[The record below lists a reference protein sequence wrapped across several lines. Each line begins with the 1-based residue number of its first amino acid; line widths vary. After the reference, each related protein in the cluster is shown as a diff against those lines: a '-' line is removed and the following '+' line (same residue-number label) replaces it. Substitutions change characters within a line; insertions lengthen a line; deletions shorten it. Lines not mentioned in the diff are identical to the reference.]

1 MTTGSVFASIE
12 VLIGNTIIMKYTI
25 KDLQKD
31 FPTDDVCLEYIF
43 NKKCPDL
50 EGYYR
55 IKNRKCWSHKTTRHQ
70 IHPLKDTIF
79 EKSTTPLTLWF
90 HAIFLFST
98 SKNGVSA
105 KEIERQLGVTY
116 KCAWRISHS
125 IRSLMAQDKD
135 LLTGTVEVD
144 ETYFGGRHPN
154 KFGRSRKSVVM
165 GMVERKGKIRVKKI
179 PNRETHIVLNTVKE
193 NVSTKA
199 TIMSDEY
206 NAYKKLHWFGY
217 DSKRVKHG
225 KKQWVYG
232 KIHTNTIEGF
242 WGQFKRSVKGTH
254 HSISPRHLQSYLDE
268 FAFRYNLRFSSVPIF
283 EKILERV

>member
-1 MTTGSVFASIE
+1 
-12 VLIGNTIIMKYTI
+12 MKYTI

-31 FPTDDVCLEYIF
+31 FPNDDTCLEYIF
-43 NKKCPDL
+43 NKKCSKS

-79 EKSTTPLTLWF
+79 EKSSTPLTLWF

-105 KEIERQLGVTY
+105 KELERQLGVTY
-116 KCAWRISHS
+116 KTAWRIAHS

-135 LLTGTVEVD
+135 LLTGIVEVD
-144 ETYFGGRHPN
+144 ETYFGGRKKGH
-154 KFGRSRKSVVM
+154 KQAFKTKTAVM
-165 GMVERKGKIRVKKI
+165 GMVERGGKIRVQKI
-179 PNRETHIVLNTVKE
+179 PNRETHIILNAVND
-193 NVSTKA
+193 NVSKEA

-206 NAYKKLHWFGY
+206 GAYKKLHKFGY

-242 WGQFKRSVKGTH
+242 WGQFKRSVRGTH
-254 HSISPRHLQSYLDE
+254 HSISALHLQSYLDE
-268 FAFRYNLRFSSVPIF
+268 FAFRYNLRFSSVPVF